1 MAALQHTVAT
11 HATVDPITKN
21 EEPGTKNENPMNVLD
36 RLIPRVQAANRRVV
50 LPEGNDPRVIVAAV
64 KARRNRLATPI
75 VLATPD
81 ELAKAEKDAGESLA
95 AAGVACIDYTASDQV
110 PKLAAVLHEKRK
122 AKGMTL
128 PEAETT
134 VRTKRLFFGNLLL
147 ATGQVDGLV
156 AGSIASTPDMLR
168 AAFTCVG
175 TAPGICLG
183 SSCFV
188 MDLKQPTPSGDD
200 VLLYADSGVN
210 PCPTAEQLVDIA
222 HATALSY
229 RALLNRQPKLAFLS
243 FSTKG
248 SAQHELVDKVRRAT
262 ALTQQRFQAIR
273 LDAVVD
279 GEVQADAALV
289 PKVAASK
296 NPQGTIKGDANVL
309 IFPDLQAGNIC
320 YKITERLAGA
330 TAYGPILQ
338 GLAKP
343 VNDLSRGCSAD
354 DIVGVICITICQ
366 GL

>member
-1 MAALQHTVAT
+1 MKIL
-11 HATVDPITKN
+11 
-21 EEPGTKNENPMNVLD
+21 E
-36 RLIPRVQAANRRVV
+36 RLIPRVQAVQKRIV
-50 LPEGNDPRVIVAAV
+50 LPEGHDPRVILAAV
-64 KARRNRLATPI
+64 KTRRDGLAQPI

-81 ELAKAEKDAGESLA
+81 ERAAAEK
-95 AAGVACIDYTASDQV
+95 AAGVTLASAGIACLDQTADALLPRLS
-110 PKLAAVLHEKRK
+110 AAFFEKRK
-122 AKGMTL
+122 AKGMTVE
-128 PEAETT
+128 EAGQII
-134 VRTKRLFFGNLLL
+134 RTKRLYFGNMMLDLGL
-147 ATGQVDGLV
+147 ADGLV

-168 AAFTCVG
+168 AAFQCVG
-175 TAPGICLG
+175 TARGIKLG

-188 MDLKQPTPSGDD
+188 MDLQSPTPAGDD

-210 PCPTAEQLVDIA
+210 ICPTAEQLVDIA
-222 HATALSY
+222 HATACSY
-229 RALLNRQPKLAFLS
+229 RSLLSRQPRLAFLS

-248 SAQHELVDKVRRAT
+248 SASHELADKMRIAT
-262 ALTQQRFQAIR
+262 ELTQKRFAE
-273 LDAVVD
+273 LKFDAVVD

-296 NPQGTIKGDANVL
+296 NPSGTIKGDANIL

-330 TAYGPILQ
+330 KAYGPILQ

>member
-1 MAALQHTVAT
+1 
-11 HATVDPITKN
+11 
-21 EEPGTKNENPMNVLD
+21 MNLLE
-36 RLIPRVQAANRRVV
+36 RLVPRVQAANKRIV
-50 LPEGNDPRVIVAAV
+50 LPEGHDPRVILAAL
-64 KARRNRLATPI
+64 KARRDRLATPI
-75 VLATPD
+75 VLATP
-81 ELAKAEKDAGESLA
+81 EERAQAEQ
-95 AAGVACIDYTASDQV
+95 AAGATLASAGIACIDYTAD
-110 PKLAAVLHEKRK
+110 PRAPRLASALFEKRK

-128 PEAETT
+128 PEAERT
-134 VRTKRLFFGNLLL
+134 VRANRLFFGNLMLDL
-147 ATGQVDGLV
+147 GEVDGLV

-168 AAFTCVG
+168 AAFQCVG
-175 TAPGICLG
+175 TAKGIQLG

-200 VLLYADSGVN
+200 VLLYADCGVN

-222 HATALSY
+222 HATALSC
-229 RALLNRQPKLAFLS
+229 RSLLGKQPRLAFLS

-248 SAQHELVDKVRRAT
+248 SARHELVDKVRLGME
-262 ALTQQRFQAIR
+262 LTQKRFAEIP

-279 GEVQADAALV
+279 GELQADAALV
-289 PKVAASK
+289 PRVAASK
-296 NPQGTIKGDANVL
+296 NPSGAIRGDANVL

-330 TAYGPILQ
+330 RAYGPILQ

>member
-1 MAALQHTVAT
+1 
-11 HATVDPITKN
+11 
-21 EEPGTKNENPMNVLD
+21 MNILD
-36 RLIPRVQAANRRVV
+36 RLIPRVQAANKRIV
-50 LPEGNDPRVIVAAV
+50 LPEGHDPRVILAAI
-64 KARRNRLATPI
+64 KTQRNRLATPI

-81 ELAKAEKDAGESLA
+81 ARAQAEKEAGETLA
-95 AAGVACIDYTASDQV
+95 SAGVTWMDYSSSDLL
-110 PKLAAVLHEKRK
+110 PKLSAAFYEKRK
-122 AKGMTL
+122 AKGVS
-128 PEAETT
+128 PEDAAKV
-134 VRTKRLFFGNLLL
+134 VRSNPLYFGNMMLTLGL
-147 ATGQVDGLV
+147 VDGLT

-168 AAFTCVG
+168 AAFQCVG
-175 TAPGICLG
+175 TAKGITLG

-188 MDLKQPTPSGDD
+188 MDLEKPTLSGDD
-200 VLLYADSGVN
+200 VLLYADCGVN

-222 HATALSY
+222 HATAISC
-229 RALLNRQPKLAFLS
+229 RALLQKKPKLAFLS

-248 SAQHELVDKVRRAT
+248 SASHELVDKMRIAT
-262 ALTQQRFQAIR
+262 ELTKQRFAALK

-279 GEVQADAALV
+279 GEMQADAALV

-296 NPQGTIKGDANVL
+296 NPGGAIQGDANVL

-320 YKITERLAGA
+320 YKTTERLAGA
-330 TAYGPILQ
+330 KAYGPILQ

>member
-1 MAALQHTVAT
+1 
-11 HATVDPITKN
+11 
-21 EEPGTKNENPMNVLD
+21 MNMLE
-36 RLIPRVQAANRRVV
+36 RLVPRVQTANKRVV
-50 LPEGNDPRVIVAAV
+50 LPEGHDPRVILAAV
-64 KARRNRLATPI
+64 KAKRNRLVTPI

-81 ELAKAEKDAGESLA
+81 ELAKAEKAAGETLA
-95 AAGVACIDYTASDQV
+95 ATGVQCLDYTTSDLLPQ
-110 PKLAAVLHEKRK
+110 LATAFYEKRK
-122 AKGMTL
+122 AKGMT
-128 PEAETT
+128 PDAATETL
-134 VRTKRLFFGNLLL
+134 RSQRLYFGNMML
-147 ATGQVDGLV
+147 ALGQVDGLV

-168 AAFTCVG
+168 AAFHCVG
-175 TAPGICLG
+175 TAKGIKLG

-200 VLLYADSGVN
+200 VLLYADCGVN

-229 RALLNRQPKLAFLS
+229 RSLLGKQPKLAFLS

-248 SAQHELVDKVRRAT
+248 SAAHELVDKMRIAT
-262 ALTQQRFQAIR
+262 ELTQKRFAEIK

-279 GEVQADAALV
+279 GEVQGDAALV

-296 NPQGTIKGDANVL
+296 NPKGSIKGDANVL

-320 YKITERLAGA
+320 YKLTERLAGA

>member
-1 MAALQHTVAT
+1 
-11 HATVDPITKN
+11 
-21 EEPGTKNENPMNVLD
+21 
-36 RLIPRVQAANRRVV
+36 
-50 LPEGNDPRVIVAAV
+50 
-64 KARRNRLATPI
+64 
-75 VLATPD
+75 
-81 ELAKAEKDAGESLA
+81 
-95 AAGVACIDYTASDQV
+95 
-110 PKLAAVLHEKRK
+110 
-122 AKGMTL
+122 
-128 PEAETT
+128 
-134 VRTKRLFFGNLLL
+134 
-147 ATGQVDGLV
+147 
-156 AGSIASTPDMLR
+156 MLR
-168 AAFTCVG
+168 AAFQCVG
-175 TAPGICLG
+175 TAKGIQLG

-200 VLLYADSGVN
+200 VLLYADCGVN

-229 RALLNRQPKLAFLS
+229 RSLLGKQPKLAFLS

-248 SAQHELVDKVRRAT
+248 SAAHELVDKMRLAT
-262 ALTQQRFQAIR
+262 ELTQKRFSEIK
-273 LDAVVD
+273 LDALVD
-279 GEVQADAALV
+279 GEVQGDAALV

-296 NPQGTIKGDANVL
+296 NPKGSIKGDANVL

-343 VNDLSRGCSAD
+343 VNDLSRGCSAA

>member
-1 MAALQHTVAT
+1 
-11 HATVDPITKN
+11 
-21 EEPGTKNENPMNVLD
+21 MNVLE
-36 RLIPRVQAANRRVV
+36 RLVPRVQAANRRIV
-50 LPEGNDPRVIVAAV
+50 LPEGNDPRVIAAAV
-64 KARRNRLATPI
+64 RAKRDRLATPT

-81 ELAKAEKDAGESLA
+81 ELAKAEKEAGASLA
-95 AAGVACIDYTASDQV
+95 AAGVTCLDYTTSDLLPQ
-110 PKLAAVLHEKRK
+110 LAAAFYEKRK
-122 AKGMTL
+122 AKGLTSAEATETL
-128 PEAETT
+128 
-134 VRTKRLFFGNLLL
+134 RTKRLFFGNMML
-147 ATGQVDGLV
+147 ALGQVDGLV

-175 TAPGICLG
+175 TAKGISLG

-188 MDLKQPTPSGDD
+188 MDLRQPTPSGDD
-200 VLLYADSGVN
+200 VLLYADCGVN
-210 PCPTAEQLVDIA
+210 PCPTSEQLVDIA

-229 RALLNRQPKLAFLS
+229 RSLLGKQPKLAFLS

-248 SAQHELVDKVRRAT
+248 SAKHELVDKMRIAT
-262 ALTQQRFQAIR
+262 ELTQKRFAEIKI
-273 LDAVVD
+273 DAVVD
-279 GEVQADAALV
+279 GEVQADAAII
-289 PKVAASK
+289 PKVAAAK
-296 NPQGTIKGDANVL
+296 NPKGAIKGDANVL

-320 YKITERLAGA
+320 YKLTERLAGA

>member
-1 MAALQHTVAT
+1 
-11 HATVDPITKN
+11 
-21 EEPGTKNENPMNVLD
+21 MNFLD
-36 RLIPRVQAANRRVV
+36 RLIPRVQAVQKRIV
-50 LPEGNDPRVIVAAV
+50 LPEGHDPRVILAAV
-64 KARRNRLATPI
+64 KTRRDGLAQPI

-81 ELAKAEKDAGESLA
+81 ERAAAEK
-95 AAGVACIDYTASDQV
+95 AAGVTLASAGIACLDQTADALLPRLS
-110 PKLAAVLHEKRK
+110 ASFFEKRK
-122 AKGMTL
+122 GKGMTVE
-128 PEAETT
+128 EAGQ
-134 VRTKRLFFGNLLL
+134 VIRTKRLYFGNMMLDLGL
-147 ATGQVDGLV
+147 ADGLV

-168 AAFTCVG
+168 AAFQCVG
-175 TAPGICLG
+175 TARGIKLG

-188 MDLKQPTPSGDD
+188 MDLRSPTLAGDD

-210 PCPTAEQLVDIA
+210 ICPTAEQFVDIA
-222 HATALSY
+222 QATACSC
-229 RALLNRQPKLAFLS
+229 RSLLGRQPRLAFLS

-248 SAQHELVDKVRRAT
+248 STRHEMADKMRLA
-262 ALTQQRFQAIR
+262 AELTQKRFAELK

-289 PKVAASK
+289 PKVAAMK
-296 NPQGTIKGDANVL
+296 NPQGTIKGDANIL

-330 TAYGPILQ
+330 KAYGPILQ

>member
-1 MAALQHTVAT
+1 
-11 HATVDPITKN
+11 
-21 EEPGTKNENPMNVLD
+21 MNVLD
-36 RLIPRVQAANRRVV
+36 RLVPRVKAVRKSVV
-50 LPEGNDPRVIVAAV
+50 LPEGHDPRVILAAV
-64 KARRNRLATPI
+64 KARRDGLAQPI

-81 ELAKAEKDAGESLA
+81 ERDAAERAAGETLA
-95 AAGVACIDYTASDQV
+95 AAGITCLDYTTDAML
-110 PKLAAVLHEKRK
+110 PKLASAFFEKRK
-122 AKGMTL
+122 AKGMTAA
-128 PEAETT
+128 EADVT
-134 VRTKRLFFGNLLL
+134 VRTKRLYFGNMMLDLGL
-147 ATGQVDGLV
+147 VDGLV

-168 AAFTCVG
+168 AAFQCVG
-175 TAPGICLG
+175 TAKGIKLG

-188 MDLKQPTPSGDD
+188 MDLQRPTPAGDD

-210 PCPTAEQLVDIA
+210 ICPSAEQLVDIA

-229 RALLNRQPKLAFLS
+229 RSLLGKQPRLAFLS

-248 SAQHELVDKVRRAT
+248 SATHELADKMRIAT
-262 ALTQQRFQAIR
+262 ELTQKRFAELK

-330 TAYGPILQ
+330 KAYGPILQ

>member
-1 MAALQHTVAT
+1 
-11 HATVDPITKN
+11 
-21 EEPGTKNENPMNVLD
+21 MNMLE
-36 RLIPRVQAANRRVV
+36 RLIPRVQAANKRIV
-50 LPEGNDPRVIVAAV
+50 LPEGNDPRVILAAV
-64 KARRNRLATPI
+64 QAKRDRLATPI
-75 VLATPD
+75 VLATPA
-81 ELAKAEKDAGESLA
+81 ELAQAEKTAGVSLA
-95 AAGVACIDYTASDQV
+95 AAGVQCLDYTTSDLLPQ
-110 PKLAAVLHEKRK
+110 LAAALQEKRK

-128 PEAETT
+128 AEALETL
-134 VRTKRLFFGNLLL
+134 RTKRLFFGNMML
-147 ATGQVDGLV
+147 ALGQVDGLV

-168 AAFTCVG
+168 AAFQCVG
-175 TAPGICLG
+175 TARGISLG

-188 MDLKQPTPSGDD
+188 MDLQHPTPSGDD
-200 VLLYADSGVN
+200 VLLYADCGVN

-229 RALLNRQPKLAFLS
+229 RALLGRQPKLAFLS

-248 SAQHELVDKVRRAT
+248 SAKHELVDKMRLAT
-262 ALTQQRFQAIR
+262 ELTQKRFAELK

-279 GEVQADAALV
+279 GEMQADAAIM
-289 PKVAASK
+289 PKVAAAK
-296 NPQGTIKGDANVL
+296 NPKGLIQGDANVL

-330 TAYGPILQ
+330 LAYGPILQ

-343 VNDLSRGCSAD
+343 INDLSRGCSAE